1 MNSSGSARFPWP
13 FVITAALILLITMG
27 ARQTIGLFVA
37 PLDAATG
44 LGIVS
49 ISLAVAI
56 GQFVWGFA
64 QPLFGIV
71 SISLAVAIGQFVWGF
86 AQPLFGIVA
95 DRYGPGRVIAFGALM
110 LAAGTSLTPFV
121 HSEWQLIATLGV
133 VSAFGAGAGSL
144 GILIGSIMQ
153 RIAGNGRSLAAG
165 IINAGGSL
173 GQFVFAPLVQ
183 AAIFGVGWAGAMV
196 GVAAA
201 TLLTLPLAFL
211 MRRRAGSAASAA
223 ASAAPAITL
232 RQQLREAAA
241 ERSYWWLHLGFFTCG
256 FHVAFLVTHLP
267 GEVRLCGLSPV
278 ISANAIAIIGLA
290 NVAGSLGA
298 GWLGTRFRMKHLLV
312 WIYGG
317 RAAAILCFM
326 MLPKTATTFYIFAT
340 LLGITWLATLPPTA
354 GLVGKLFGTRYL
366 ATLIGLTM
374 LSHQLGAF
382 YGAWLGGLAVAHFG
396 NYDWMFYADAALA
409 TFAALINLPI
419 REAPVVRAP
428 AAA

>member
-1 MNSSGSARFPWP
+1 MGSAPTASRFPWA
-13 FVITAALILLITMG
+13 FVMTAAVILLITMG
-27 ARQTIGLFVA
+27 ARQTIGLFIA
-37 PLDAATG
+37 PLDNATG

-64 QPLFGIV
+64 QPV
-71 SISLAVAIGQFVWGF
+71 
-86 AQPLFGIVA
+86 FGIVA
-95 DRYGPGRVIAFGALM
+95 DRYGPGRVIAFGAIM
-110 LAAGTSLTPFV
+110 MAIGTTLTPYV
-121 HSEWQLIATLGV
+121 HAEWQLVATLGV
-133 VSAFGAGAGSL
+133 ISAFGAGAGSL
-144 GILIGSIMQ
+144 AILIGSIMQ
-153 RIAGNGRSLAAG
+153 RMAGERRSLAAG

-183 AAIFGVGWAGAMV
+183 IMISGVGWVGAMM
-196 GVAAA
+196 GVAGA

-211 MRRRAGSAASAA
+211 MRRRGDGAGRAA
-223 ASAAPAITL
+223 AAQAAPSITL

-267 GEVRLCGLSPV
+267 GEVRLCGLSPM
-278 ISANAIAIIGLA
+278 ISANSIAIIGLA

-298 GWLGTRFRMKHLLV
+298 GWLGTRFRMKHLLFWV
-312 WIYGG
+312 YGL
-317 RAAAILCFM
+317 RAASILCFM
-326 MLPKTATTFYIFAT
+326 TAPKTALTFYIFAMA
-340 LLGITWLATLPPTA
+340 LGLTWLATLPPTA
-354 GLVGKLFGTRYL
+354 GLVGKLFGARYL

-382 YGAWLGGLAVAHFG
+382 YGAWLGGIVVAHTG
-396 NYDWMFYADAALA
+396 DYSWMFYADAALA
-409 TFAALINLPI
+409 AFAALINLPI
-419 REAPVVRAP
+419 REAPVVRVP